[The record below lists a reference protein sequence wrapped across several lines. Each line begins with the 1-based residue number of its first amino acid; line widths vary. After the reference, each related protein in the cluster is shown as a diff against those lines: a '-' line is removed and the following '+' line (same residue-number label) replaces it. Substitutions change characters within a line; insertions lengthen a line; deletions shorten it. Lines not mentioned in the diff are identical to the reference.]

1 MTQVENT
8 TPICDGTFV
17 AIDNLSPQNAN
28 TSSLEPQV
36 LLILV
41 GLPGSGKTTFA
52 EALVRASSMYIT
64 PPEGTGKVQ
73 PSVIRRPWMRASQ
86 DDAPSKRRQE
96 CESRVRWGLKN
107 GYNVLVDR
115 VGFDPVQRSH
125 FVAIA
130 DDQLPRPL
138 VYCLILSVSQDTLQ
152 SRLLG
157 RESHPTIHGGEEGMR
172 VLSQMSRLFQPP
184 TIYGGEGLDRMY
196 VLDEINQPSAAEG
209 WSDQRVLEIVDRVGN
224 DGRREVGERKN
235 YRPAPRIHDDNASPR
250 GASNNFRGGRRGMWG
265 GSRIRGSWDGRGS
278 WRSRGGYKG
287 PSSGW
292 SSREGSRGTGGGTGF
307 PPASLSS
314 HNPYNR
320 SFGNQGAPGGA

>member
-1 MTQVENT
+1 M
-8 TPICDGTFV
+8 
-17 AIDNLSPQNAN
+17 
-28 TSSLEPQV
+28 
-36 LLILV
+36 ILV

-115 VGFDPVQRSH
+115 VGFDPVYVNSFALGLSCLLADSSRRSSMVCPDADNFRSQRSH